1 MIVWIEI
8 KASYTTKLCVLH
20 SHHTDIFSMVKPNS
34 LGKNWKFCISLVW
47 DKMGLETISDDHL
60 HVVKEKTSPP

>member
-1 MIVWIEI
+1 MFDNYVF
-8 KASYTTKLCVLH
+8 YTVTIL
-20 SHHTDIFSMVKPNS
+20 TFFQWVKPMS

-47 DKMGLETISDDHL
+47 DKMGLETISDDDL